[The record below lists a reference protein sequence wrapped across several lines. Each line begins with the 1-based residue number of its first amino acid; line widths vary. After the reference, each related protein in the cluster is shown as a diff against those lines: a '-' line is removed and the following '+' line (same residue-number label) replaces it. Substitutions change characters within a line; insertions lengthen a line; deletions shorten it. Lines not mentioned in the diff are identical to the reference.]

1 MPTKFPVV
9 LLIVECFND
18 CIDPVFLDILRFGGE
33 QEVGAR
39 LDHVQKYIPLLRNPI
54 FKLERS
60 ADWLEGWIQG
70 TLPDHPLLDVSAFL
84 GFKSLDSSVGF
95 CQILNFV
102 GLPPLILTQ
111 FYLPLPQRFSE
122 GTDYAGPF
130 GGSGAFDVCPA
141 H

>member
-1 MPTKFPVV
+1 MAQD
-9 LLIVECFND
+9 LI
-18 CIDPVFLDILRFGGE
+18 
-33 QEVGAR
+33 
-39 LDHVQKYIPLLRNPI
+39 DHVQKYIPLLRNPI